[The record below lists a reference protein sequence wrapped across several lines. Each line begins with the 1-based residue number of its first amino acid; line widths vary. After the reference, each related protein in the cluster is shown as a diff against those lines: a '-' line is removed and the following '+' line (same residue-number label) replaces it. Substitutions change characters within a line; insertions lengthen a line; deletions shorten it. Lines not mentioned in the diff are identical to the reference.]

1 MAKSKK
7 LHTYVNKFTG
17 DVKFLSKSQG
27 KHLSEDW
34 GKVEL
39 ITNDKGERGMRVQ
52 LNGATAD
59 ILEVEPTEV
68 KPDGIKNSK

>member
-1 MAKSKK
+1 MTKSKK

-17 DVKFLSKSQG
+17 DVKFLTKSQG

-39 ITNDKGERGMRVQ
+39 ITNDQGERGMRVQ

-59 ILEVEPTEV
+59 IMEVNPTEV
-68 KPDGIKNSK
+68 KPNGEQNSK